1 MDSLPNFSDNA
12 STGTTQ
18 IIDEK
23 EKVLSS
29 STVIQN
35 KLSFTSTSATVEIGS
50 KIIVPLSGDILR
62 SVTATKPWLNL
73 FEKLAAK

>member
-1 MDSLPNFSDNA
+1 MDSLPNFSDS
-12 STGTTQ
+12 STETTQ
-18 IIDEK
+18 IIDDK
-23 EKVLSS
+23 EKVLAY

-35 KLSFTSTSATVEIGS
+35 KLLFASKSATVEIGS

-62 SVTATKPWLNL
+62 SVTATKPWLDL